1 MQEADSPGG
10 VGPSGSHKPGPG
22 SSSQALTAGGGA
34 GPVVHIQSAEPQVA
48 ALCRAPLGPQHPR
61 VCRDLVQR
69 GPLRGPQ
76 GQTPLN
82 ELLALCGEDGQSQE
96 GTGSSLLRL
105 LGSQHSP
112 GSARRASPAPTTHLG
127 RFSSGRRG
135 GLGESPR
142 PARRECPHTPYH
154 RAVRPETTPLPSARG
169 SGGSG
174 SIQGGCIPGCLGGG
188 GTRALGRPPQGPAP
202 SPALSLSPCEARAGS
217 RPPEILLVITLEK
230 PGGCG
235 LPSWPAR
242 PGEGRVT

>member
-1 MQEADSPGG
+1 MPKAKVTGSQRSPLLQEADSPGG

-48 ALCRAPLGPQHPR
+48 ALRRAPLGPQHPG

-82 ELLALCGEDGQSQE
+82 ELLALCGEDGAGSQGQE
-96 GTGSSLLRL
+96 GTGSSLLQL
-105 LGSQHSP
+105 LGSQHSL
-112 GSARRASPAPTTHLG
+112 GSSRKASPAPTTHLG
-127 RFSSGRRG
+127 RLSSGKRG
-135 GLGESPR
+135 GLEGSPR

-154 RAVRPETTPLPSARG
+154 RAARPETTPLPSARG

-174 SIQGGCIPGCLGGG
+174 STRGGCIPGCLEEGD
-188 GTRALGRPPQGPAP
+188 THGR
-202 SPALSLSPCEARAGS
+202 
-217 RPPEILLVITLEK
+217 
-230 PGGCG
+230 
-235 LPSWPAR
+235 
-242 PGEGRVT
+242 